1 MTKIAKNFV
10 LPLWQIKYIAVR
22 KLKAIWYK
30 MTLIINKQLQEKEE
44 KGKKKTRASSKRKNI
59 LSVIVGIIRTWAV
72 QSSHEVQ

>member
-44 KGKKKTRASSKRKNI
+44 KEKKKNQ
-59 LSVIVGIIRTWAV
+59 GI
-72 QSSHEVQ
+72 Q

>member
-44 KGKKKTRASSKRKNI
+44 KERKKPGHPGREKI
-59 LSVIVGIIRTWAV
+59 YSV
-72 QSSHEVQ
+72 

>member
-44 KGKKKTRASSKRKNI
+44 KEKKTRASSKRKNI